1 MRRVLIPI
9 VAVVMTLVAQPGAR
23 AQSFTTLQ
31 FSNATGSPVTAWL
44 GLGPESAGR
53 IENVNLVDISTS
65 QPVPI
70 SGSGLLGSFTL
81 QANQTVSFNSFNGGV
96 TAGGRSRSGPL
107 RSRVL
112 RPAGR
117 AA

>member
-1 MRRVLIPI
+1 MRKVLLAI
-9 VAVVMTLVAQPGAR
+9 VGVVMTLAAHDGAR
-23 AQSFTTLQ
+23 AQSFTTVQ

-44 GLGPESAGR
+44 GLGPESSGR
-53 IENVNLVDISTS
+53 VENANLIDINTM

-96 TAGGRSRSGPL
+96 TAGGSITF
-107 RSRVL
+107 
-112 RPAGR
+112 R
-117 AA
+117 APPQSCP